1 VPNLC
6 LNNMKR
12 IGIIANLD
20 KSNVIKTAGTIIRFL
35 ERHNIKI
42 VMEKPLARAMK
53 RAKKG
58 VLLERMAPLSDLFIA
73 LGGDGTFLRAA
84 RNGYNLSI
92 PILGVNLGGLGFL
105 SEVTLDHLEKD
116 LGLLVEG
123 KFMVDPRMTLSARV
137 RGKSGQKKAVPAL
150 NDVVVSKHA
159 LSRIINL
166 DISIDGDYITQ
177 YKADGIIVSTPTGS
191 TAYNLSAGGPIVKPG
206 SEVIV
211 ITPICSH
218 TIAQRPLVI
227 PGQSVIEIKIN
238 NPAEGAEL
246 TVDGQLGISL
256 SLKDRVVITRGKQ
269 NVPVVLFSGTSYF
282 EVLRR
287 KLSWGER

>member
-1 VPNLC
+1 MPNLC

-84 RNGYNLSI
+84 RAGYNLSI

-137 RGKSGQKKAVPAL
+137 RGKSGQKKTVPAL

-159 LSRIINL
+159 LSRIISL